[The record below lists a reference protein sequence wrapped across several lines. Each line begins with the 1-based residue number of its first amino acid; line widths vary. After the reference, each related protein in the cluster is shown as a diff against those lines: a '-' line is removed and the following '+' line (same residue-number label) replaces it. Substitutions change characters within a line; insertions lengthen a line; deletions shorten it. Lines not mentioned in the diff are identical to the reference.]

1 MKYKSIILLLIFA
14 CGLIP
19 LNPVRAE
26 GIITRTLDDATVLM
40 YISDAILL
48 DEDLDESAYSTGL
61 RSPAY
66 PSELLDIRGRLIDQ
80 MINATKKQ
88 RNDHDQKCRETAEI
102 YRQQGKTCEADQTDS
117 YCKQR
122 NAELTN
128 KIALLREVRGGDNR
142 NALTRVWH
150 GLKRTGA
157 KFWHRIGPLGR
168 KFLKEVGPQAL
179 KIVTTGGPGAEAL
192 LKNLLKHTA
201 KNIVRQRAKQIG
213 LRGLQRL
220 LKVQFEVATAAG
232 IDICNPEEE
241 VSEETETEES
251 EELTEEEE
259 EESSLGAYLIEAE
272 FKEASSNMDWED
284 FLPGCYRHQAYGQ
297 GAFYKFEINLDEGT
311 FQGAA
316 SGIGE
321 SEEGGWHG
329 WGVYSVDGI
338 SGTVNEDPSGSG
350 YLLEGTGHV
359 DLTYRLEAW
368 CPDEMGGQTVFT
380 EDQKPLSG
388 TAAVSGKFF
397 VISDTWY
404 LTINIIFIEGPARFS
419 TGCYSCELFPW
430 EP

>member
-1 MKYKSIILLLIFA
+1 MKYKSLFLLLIFS
-14 CGLIP
+14 CSLIP
-19 LNPVRAE
+19 LNPVQAE
-26 GIITRTLDDATVLM
+26 EQ
-40 YISDAILL
+40 ISRSIYNAQALLYLSEAILL
-48 DEDLDESAYSTGL
+48 DEDLEESAYSTRL
-61 RSPAY
+61 QSTAY
-66 PSELLDIRGRLIDQ
+66 PSKLFDIRGRLIDQ

-88 RNDHDQKCRETAEI
+88 RNDHDQKCHETAEI
-102 YRQQGKTCEADQTDS
+102 FRQQGKTCEADQTEA

-128 KIALLREVRGGDNR
+128 KIALLRLVRGGDNR
-142 NALTRVWH
+142 NFFTRRWH
-150 GLKRTGA
+150 GLKRAGA

-168 KFLKEVGPQAL
+168 KFLREVGPEAL
-179 KIVTTGGPGAEAL
+179 KIVTTGGTGAEAL
-192 LKNLLKHTA
+192 FKNLLKHTA
-201 KNIVRQRAKQIG
+201 KKIGRQQIG
-213 LRGLQRL
+213 LRALQRL
-220 LKVQFEVATAAG
+220 LNVQFEVATAAG

-241 VSEETETEES
+241 VSEETESEES

-259 EESSLGAYLIEAE
+259 EESSLGVYLIEAE
-272 FKEASSNMDWED
+272 FKEASSNMDWEG
-284 FLPGCYRHQAYGQ
+284 FLPGCYSHQAYGK
-297 GAFYKFEINLDEGT
+297 GAFYKFEIDLDEGT
-311 FQGAA
+311 LKGTA

-338 SGTVNEDPSGSG
+338 SGTVTEDPSGSG

-397 VISDTWY
+397 VMNDTWY
-404 LTINIIFIEGPARFS
+404 LTINIIFIEGPARFHAS
-419 TGCYSCELFPW
+419 CYSCELFPW

>member
-1 MKYKSIILLLIFA
+1 MKYKSIFLLLIFS
-14 CGLIP
+14 CSLIP
-19 LNPVRAE
+19 LNSVQAE
-26 GIITRTLDDATVLM
+26 EQITRSIYEANALL
-40 YISDAILL
+40 YLSEAILL
-48 DEDLDESAYSTGL
+48 DEDLDENTTTTGL
-61 RSPAY
+61 HSPVFPSRSM
-66 PSELLDIRGRLIDQ
+66 DIRGRLIDQ

-88 RNDHDQKCRETAEI
+88 RNDHDQKCLETAEI
-102 YRQQGKTCEADQTDS
+102 YRQQGKTCEADQTDA

-142 NALTRVWH
+142 NTFTRAWH

-168 KFLKEVGPQAL
+168 KFLREVGPEAL
-179 KIVTTGGPGAEAL
+179 KIVTIGGPGAEAL
-192 LKNLLKHTA
+192 LKKLLKNTV
-201 KNIVRQRAKQIG
+201 KNIGRQHIKQIG
-213 LRGLQRL
+213 LSGLQRL
-220 LKVQFEVATAAG
+220 LKIQFDVATAAG
-232 IDICNPEEE
+232 IDICNSEEE
-241 VSEETETEES
+241 VSEETETDES
-251 EELTEEEE
+251 EELTTEEE
-259 EESSLGAYLIEAE
+259 EESSLGVFMIDAE
-272 FKEASSNMDWED
+272 IKEASSNMDWED
-284 FLPGCYRHQAYGQ
+284 FLPGCYRHQAYGG
-297 GAFYKFEINLDEGT
+297 GAFYKFEIDLDEGT
-311 FQGAA
+311 FTGTA

-368 CPDEMGGQTVFT
+368 CPNEMGGQTVFT

-388 TAAVSGKFF
+388 TATVKGNFF
-397 VISDTWY
+397 VMSDTWY
-404 LTINIIFIEGPARFS
+404 LTINIIFIEGPARFHAS
-419 TGCYSCELFPW
+419 CYSCELFPW